1 MSNSGRYFIMI
12 PKIMIILGSASDMDI
27 AEKSMNILE
36 KLEIPYSLKIASA
49 HRTPNLVREIVSKGS
64 DAGVEVFIG
73 IAGLAAHL
81 PGTIAAYTPRPVIGV
96 PVDVKTN
103 GIDALDSCVQMPYP
117 SPIATVG
124 IDRGDN
130 GAILAAQFIGINDAE
145 VRQKVIELRAEYA
158 QKVLDSNEIVSGL
171 EDKKYLVEDFLTR
184 EKLNLRNDVEEIDT
198 GVNENADV
206 AIIVGRHSDLITA
219 KKVSVTLDRLKIT
232 YNMKVVCPIRSNK
245 KFKSYVK
252 SVENSKI
259 FIGISSN
266 SSQVTGALVGLTDRP
281 VIGVP
286 CTNELGNEH
295 LLTVI
300 NMPPGVPVAT
310 VGTNNGRNA
319 AVLAGEILSIK
330 NKNIIELLTKLK
342 DKKINL

>member
-1 MSNSGRYFIMI
+1 MV
-12 PKIMIILGSASDMDI
+12 PKVMIILGSSSDIAVAEKCMDI
-27 AEKSMNILE
+27 FE

-49 HRTPNLVREIVSKGS
+49 HRTPNLIREIVKQGT
-64 DAGVEVFIG
+64 DAGIEVFIG

-81 PGTIAAYTPRPVIGV
+81 PGVIAAYTPRPVIGV

-103 GIDALDSCVQMPYP
+103 GIDALDSCVHMPYP

-130 GAILAAQFIGINDAE
+130 GAILAAQFIGLHDEEI
-145 VRQKVIELRAEYA
+145 RQKVINLRNEYKK
-158 QKVLDSNEIVSGL
+158 KVFDSNKIVDDI
-171 EDKKYLVEDFLTR
+171 EDKKYLVKDYL
-184 EKLNLRNDVEEIDT
+184 DVENLKIEKDELEIEKS
-198 GVNENADV
+198 NINPNAEV
-206 AIIVGRHSDLITA
+206 AILVGRQSDLVVA
-219 KKVSVTLDRLKIT
+219 KKVGATLDRLKIE

-245 KFKSYVK
+245 KFKSFVA
-252 SVENSKI
+252 SVENSKV

-286 CTNELGNEH
+286 CENELGREH
-295 LLTVI
+295 MLTTV

-310 VGTNNGRNA
+310 VGINNGRNA
-319 AVLAGEILSIK
+319 GVLAGEILSIK
-330 NKNIIELLTKLK
+330 DTNIIEILTKLK

>member
-1 MSNSGRYFIMI
+1 MI
-12 PKIMIILGSASDMDI
+12 PKVMIVLGSGSDMAI
-27 AEKSMNILE
+27 AEKSMNIFE

-49 HRTPNLVREIVSKGS
+49 HRTPNLVRELVRQGT
-64 DAGVEVFIG
+64 DAGIEVFIG

-81 PGTIAAYTPRPVIGV
+81 PGAIAAYTPRPVIGV

-103 GIDALDSCVQMPYP
+103 GIDALESCVQMPYP

-130 GAILAAQFIGINDAE
+130 GAILAAQFINLRKGYK
-145 VRQKVIELRAEYA
+145 QKVF
-158 QKVLDSNEIVSGL
+158 DSNKAVDEF
-171 EDKKYLVEDFLTR
+171 EDKKYLVKDYLNVDNIKI
-184 EKLNLRNDVEEIDT
+184 EKDELIEIDSSLIKKD
-198 GVNENADV
+198 ADV

-219 KKVSVTLDRLKIT
+219 KKVSLTLDRLKIS
-232 YNMKVVCPIRSNK
+232 YNMKVVCPIRSNN
-245 KFKSYVK
+245 KFKSYINEVK
-252 SVENSKI
+252 NSKI

-286 CTNELGNEH
+286 CENENGNEYM
-295 LLTVI
+295 LTTV

-310 VGTNNGRNA
+310 VGINNGRNA

-330 NKNIIELLTKLK
+330 DANIIELLTKLK